1 MTCATLSYLPLSCQL
16 GETEE
21 VINPKDSKVI
31 QKLLSDALLDVEFL
45 WKDLHL
51 RKILDALGPE
61 NISFIKERV
70 DSSW

>member
-1 MTCATLSYLPLSCQL
+1 MTCVTLSYLPLSCQL

-31 QKLLSDALLDVEFL
+31 QKLLLFDVEFL